1 MKLFDKL
8 FGGKLQRGKLIISII
23 GFVIG
28 LSLVSISSEVY
39 LKVNDILGSKQTSNY
54 LILNKKV
61 SLLSNTLLNRKTTFS
76 EKEVAFLKTQ
86 SFVRDVSPVTSSGYK
101 ITVLEVDI
109 PGAGN
114 RRFYSDFFLESVP
127 SSFIDVRT
135 SEFEW
140 KEGDET
146 IPIIIPRDY
155 IHLYNFGFAPSQGTP
170 QVPGSMVKHLT
181 GKIRIIDHQGKK
193 HFFKGKIVGLSD
205 RIPTIIA
212 PKSFNDFANSHFA
225 DPNEEQETSRVLVEV
240 NNPSDPDLIELLKT
254 KHYQTNNDKLNSG
267 KAALVVS
274 VIMLVLLIF
283 GLCFIILSIVNVI
296 LSFSLVISES
306 RHEVRLLLELG
317 YTTKMIAKYMMR
329 YLFIISGIE
338 TILVFGIF
346 FTFNTLFNN
355 YLTTMGYDIAAT
367 VRILPLL
374 LILCLVIL
382 NIGLFWRE
390 LNKVLKK

>member
-8 FGGKLQRGKLIISII
+8 FGGKLQKGKLIISII

-61 SLLSNTLLNRKTTFS
+61 SLLSNTFLNRKTTFS
-76 EKEVAFLKTQ
+76 EKEIALLKSQ
-86 SFVRDVSPVTSSGYK
+86 SFIRDVSPVTSSGYK

-127 SSFIDVRT
+127 SNFIDIQTPV
-135 SEFEW
+135 FEW
-140 KEGDET
+140 QEGDEI

-170 QVPGSMVKHLT
+170 QIPGSLVKHLT
-181 GKIRIIDHQGKK
+181 GKIRIIDHEGNK

-212 PKSFNDFANSHFA
+212 PKSFNDYANGHFA
-225 DPNEEQETSRVLVEV
+225 DPNEKQETSRVLIEV
-240 NNPSDPDLIELLKT
+240 SNPSDPNLINLLKT
-254 KHYQTNNDKLNSG
+254 KHYQTNNDKLTSG

-283 GLCFIILSIVNVI
+283 GLCFIMLSIVNII

-317 YTTKMIAKYMMR
+317 YTTNMIAKYMMR

-338 TILVFGIF
+338 TLLVLFIF
-346 FTFNTLFNN
+346 FTFNFLFNN
-355 YLTTMGYDIAAT
+355 YLTTMGYEIETA
-367 VRILPLL
+367 VRILPIV
-374 LILCLVIL
+374 LIISLVGL
-382 NIGLFWRE
+382 NIALFWRE
-390 LNKVLKK
+390 LNKVLQK